1 MDVSIFMK
9 PLQGELFRKFRDV
22 IMGCKPTS
30 QLHSK
35 LITIKERVEIYNQK
49 YF

>member
-1 MDVSIFMK
+1 MDVGIFMK

-22 IMGCKPTS
+22 ITGYKPIS
-30 QLHSK
+30 QLYSK
-35 LITIKERVEIYNQK
+35 LITIKERVEIYNQE